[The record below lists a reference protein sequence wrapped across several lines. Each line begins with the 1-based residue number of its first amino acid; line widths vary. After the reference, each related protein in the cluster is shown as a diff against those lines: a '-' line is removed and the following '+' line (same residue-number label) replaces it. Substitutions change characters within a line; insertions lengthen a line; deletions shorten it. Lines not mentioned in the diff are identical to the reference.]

1 MESIS
6 GREVS
11 NRPIDIST
19 SDLIGED
26 FMALKKQMVVFKIG
40 REDFAL
46 DILRAKEVVV
56 LRDITPIPEAARC
69 VEGVMNLRGN
79 LVPVID
85 LRKRLRAAQADCE
98 MEERIIVVDIDGM
111 LAGLIVDRASELI
124 RVSESEIENV
134 PDLLTEIGASYL
146 TGIINQD
153 GRYIGVIDVGEA
165 LNGEIRCELSRV
177 ADAIDSRRR
186 SSHTEMDT

>member
-1 MESIS
+1 MPL
-6 GREVS
+6 R
-11 NRPIDIST
+11 R
-19 SDLIGED
+19 
-26 FMALKKQMVVFKIG
+26 QMVVFKIG

-56 LRDITPIPEAARC
+56 LREITPIPESPGC

-85 LRKRLRAAQADCE
+85 LRKRLRAAPADCE
-98 MEERIIVVDIDGM
+98 MEERIIVVDVDGV
-111 LAGLIVDRASELI
+111 LAGLIVDGASELI

-134 PDLLTEIGASYL
+134 PDLLTEIGAGYL

-153 GRYIGVIDVGEA
+153 GRYIGLIDVGEA

-177 ADAIDSRRR
+177 ADAIDSRKRPG
-186 SSHTEMDT
+186 HPEIVTEG